1 MKAVGRVPGAPRSP
15 MSGPE
20 VCLGGGKCAC
30 TGRGWGMGSRRPCK
44 LYFSLASL
52 VVQTVE
58 ESACNVGYSGS
69 IPGLGR
75 SPGKGIHSHSSIL
88 AWKIPWTEEPG
99 GLQSMGS
106 QRVRHKG
113 TMTQALLNVA
123 SYGVSSR
130 GP

>member
-1 MKAVGRVPGAPRSP
+1 

-30 TGRGWGMGSRRPCK
+30 TGRGWGMGSRRPFK

-130 GP
+130 VP